1 MIYTNE
7 FQDMTVQATSFIGCG
22 NPNANILIIGKEA
35 AIAPDNKQQQ
45 SWELDSNIENWK
57 ENINQCKSL
66 EDIKNYPPYNRLY
79 PYKGQ
84 IYKVGGDKGT
94 SRTWYQ
100 YQKLLNHILKTPDNK
115 TIKFH
120 ENCFTTD
127 FSANI
132 AKYSHLT
139 DKSKTQASIDLRK
152 VMFAHPFFQHF
163 PIVLV
168 ACGHYP
174 KTYGIDLEKLFQVTW
189 KQPTQPVGRFWLN
202 IHRGNNPENPK
213 LLIHTNQLSMAS
225 NELIYKI
232 AEYITSFTT
241 EYNIKL

>member
-7 FQDMTVQATSFIGCG
+7 FQDMTAQATSFIGHG
-22 NPNANILIIGKEA
+22 SPNANILIIGKEA

-45 SWELDSNIENWK
+45 FLELDSNIENWK
-57 ENINQCKSL
+57 ENINQCKSM
-66 EDIKNYPPYNRLY
+66 EDIKDNSPYNPLY

-84 IYKVGGDKGT
+84 IYKIGGTKGT

-100 YQKLLNHILKTPDNK
+100 YQKLLNYILKTSDNK

-120 ENCFTTD
+120 EHCFTTD
-127 FSANI
+127 FSAIN
-132 AKYSHLT
+132 APYSKLT
-139 DKSKTQASIDLRK
+139 DKKDTKNSINERK
-152 VMFAHPFFQHF
+152 AMFAHPFFQHF

-174 KTYGIDLEKLFQVTW
+174 KTYGIDLEELFQVIW
-189 KQPTQPVGRFWLN
+189 KQPTQLVGRFWLN

-213 LLIHTNQLSMAS
+213 LLIHTNQLSMVS
-225 NELIYKI
+225 NELIYII
-232 AEYITSFTT
+232 AEHITAFTT
-241 EYNIKL
+241 EHNIKL